1 MYSFDEI
8 IGHENI
14 IKHME
19 NAFLSGKVSHAY
31 IVEGEEGMG
40 KKTLVKAFSKLLQ
53 CENPNGSR
61 PCNQCASCKQIESG
75 NHPDIAYVRPTKK
88 TGYGVSDIREQV
100 VKDIKVRPYQSRY
113 KIYIIEQAELMTV
126 QAQNSILKTI
136 EEPPE
141 YGLFFLISS
150 NSHKFLQTILS
161 RSVKM
166 SFKPINT
173 QKIEDYLTKN
183 YGMDHRQARVYGS
196 FSRGNIG
203 KALLLKDS
211 ENFITQRESM
221 LKCLDIFINGKEY
234 DIIESVQLFE
244 DAKSDVLDNIDI
256 MISLTRD
263 ILYYY
268 GTRDVENIIH
278 KDIES
283 EIIRLGT
290 NVNPNRLIQ
299 LVYNS
304 YTLINQLRL
313 NVNYSLAVTVMLT
326 NIEH

>member
-8 IGHENI
+8 VGHENI

-19 NAFLSGKVSHAY
+19 NAFLRGKVSHAY
-31 IVEGEEGMG
+31 IVEGEDGMG

-53 CENPNGSR
+53 CENPQGSR
-61 PCNQCASCKQIESG
+61 PCNHCPSCIQIESG

-88 TGYGVSDIREQV
+88 TGYGVTDVREQI

-113 KIYIIEQAELMTV
+113 KIYIIEQAELMTI

-166 SFKPINT
+166 SLKPINT
-173 QKIEDYLTKN
+173 ERIEYYLIEQ
-183 YGMDHRQARVYGS
+183 YGMNHGQARVYGS
-196 FSRGNIG
+196 FSRGNLG
-203 KALLLKDS
+203 KALILKDS
-211 ENFITQRESM
+211 ESFTIQRQNM

-234 DIIESVQLFE
+234 DIIEIVQLFE
-244 DAKSDVLDNIDI
+244 GVKTDILDNIDI
-256 MISLTRD
+256 LISLARD
-263 ILYYY
+263 ILYYHS
-268 GTRDVENIIH
+268 TQDIDNIIH

-283 EIIRLGT
+283 EIIRL
-290 NVNPNRLIQ
+290 NQKLNPSRLIQ

>member
-8 IGHENI
+8 VGHENI

-19 NAFLSGKVSHAY
+19 NAFLTGKVSHAY
-31 IVEGEEGMG
+31 IVEGEDGMG

-53 CENPNGSR
+53 CENPQESR
-61 PCNQCASCKQIESG
+61 PCNVCSSCLQIESG

-88 TGYGVSDIREQV
+88 TGYGVTDIREQV
-100 VKDIKVRPYQSRY
+100 VKDIKVRPYQSKY

-141 YGLFFLISS
+141 YGLFFLVSS

-166 SFKPINT
+166 SLKPISTKQIEEYLST
-173 QKIEDYLTKN
+173 Q
-183 YGMDHRQARVYGS
+183 YGMNYTQARVYGS
-196 FSRGNIG
+196 FSRGNLG
-203 KALLLKDS
+203 KALILKES
-211 ENFITQRESM
+211 ENFTTQRQNM
-221 LKCLDIFINGKEY
+221 LKCLEIFINGKDY
-234 DIIESVQLFE
+234 DIIEAVQLFE
-244 DAKSDVLDNIDI
+244 EIKADILENIDI
-256 MISLTRD
+256 LISLSRD
-263 ILYYY
+263 ILYYH
-268 GTRDVENIIH
+268 GTQDIDNIIH
-278 KDIES
+278 KDIEQ
-283 EIIRLGT
+283 EIIRLSQR
-290 NVNPNRLIQ
+290 VNASRLIR

-326 NIEH
+326 NMEQ